1 MAEYATAAFEDRR
14 RPRIKL
20 WTGLALASF
29 TVLAAG
35 LYAAFW
41 FDTAGRLKSGIVEWT
56 TVQREAGNIVVFNDL
71 QVSGFPLF
79 FTLTADQATL
89 GRTADQTFSW
99 RAEAFRA
106 AARPWAPR
114 HLTISAPDN
123 GVTFSAR
130 GNSRNVE
137 ITAAALR
144 MTVELDDT
152 NWPVTV
158 AVRFERPILKILGVR
173 NDIAAASLDLRG
185 TGSRDGQGSITL
197 EAIDVTS
204 GDELLQR
211 LGGTVDL
218 IKAAIDVKGAWS
230 AGPTDR
236 QLDAWRLNGGT
247 VEVRDTRIE
256 FGSLTADVEGTLSL
270 DDELRPLGALTV
282 TFLGF
287 SEFIDRLKQ
296 NEIIRP
302 RDAAAAKI
310 SINILGDRTES
321 GRVRI
326 PLTAQFGRL
335 SVGPLTVSNLP
346 SATDLLEIPN
356 LQ

>member
-1 MAEYATAAFEDRR
+1 MAEYATAAFEGRR
-14 RPRIKL
+14 RPRTKL
-20 WTGLALASF
+20 WTALALAF
-29 TVLAAG
+29 FAVLAAG

-56 TVQREAGNIVVFNDL
+56 AVQREAGNFVVFNDL
-71 QVSGFPLF
+71 QISGFPLS

-158 AVRFERPILKILGVR
+158 AVRFERP
-173 NDIAAASLDLRG
+173 
-185 TGSRDGQGSITL
+185 
-197 EAIDVTS
+197 
-204 GDELLQR
+204 
-211 LGGTVDL
+211 
-218 IKAAIDVKGAWS
+218 
-230 AGPTDR
+230 
-236 QLDAWRLNGGT
+236 
-247 VEVRDTRIE
+247 
-256 FGSLTADVEGTLSL
+256 
-270 DDELRPLGALTV
+270 
-282 TFLGF
+282 
-287 SEFIDRLKQ
+287 
-296 NEIIRP
+296 
-302 RDAAAAKI
+302 
-310 SINILGDRTES
+310 
-321 GRVRI
+321 
-326 PLTAQFGRL
+326 
-335 SVGPLTVSNLP
+335 
-346 SATDLLEIPN
+346 
-356 LQ
+356 